1 MFSWVALIVLIGCTL
16 VCLVPTAIAF
26 WLIPYLKEQVSY
38 KVYKARETIR
48 TIEEEV
54 NKVKKDNEDLD
65 SLLAENPEYIAAEK
79 SKIKWSHIEDF
90 LKYHFDMSG
99 LNRYNWFYQ
108 FFMCFPGFIG
118 AIFAIFF
125 VVYTI
130 FGIPIQT
137 FRVNHWDETYTKY
150 MSLEHPTLKECKDA
164 EELNESL
171 DNSVFIHPKYRNEHC
186 KKIDTENLWIKF
198 CNNVA
203 GDVKFKFL
211 EE

>member
-1 MFSWVALIVLIGCTL
+1 MFSWVALIVLIVCTL

-38 KVYKARETIR
+38 KVYKTRKTIR

-54 NKVKKDNEDLD
+54 NKAKKDNESLD
-65 SLLAENPEYIAAEK
+65 SLLAKNPEYIAAEK
-79 SKIKWSHIEDF
+79 SKIKWNHIEDF
-90 LKYHFDMSG
+90 LKYHFEMSG

-108 FFMCFPGFIG
+108 FFMCIPGLIG
-118 AIFAIFF
+118 VIFASFL

-130 FGIPIQT
+130 FGIPIQI
-137 FRVNHWDETYTKY
+137 FRVNHWDETYTQY

-171 DNSVFIHPKYRNEHC
+171 DNSVFIRPKYRNEHC

-203 GDVKFKFL
+203 GDVKFKLL

>member
-1 MFSWVALIVLIGCTL
+1 MFDWVTLIILIGCTL
-16 VCLVPTAIAF
+16 VCLVPTAIDF

-38 KVYKARETIR
+38 KVYKARKTIR

-54 NKVKKDNEDLD
+54 NKTKKDNENLD
-65 SLLAENPEYIAAEK
+65 SLLAKNPEYIAAEK

-90 LKYHFDMSG
+90 LKYHFEISG

-108 FFMCFPGFIG
+108 FFMYFPGFIG
-118 AIFAIFF
+118 VIFAISL

-130 FGIPIQT
+130 FGIPIQIS
-137 FRVNHWDETYTKY
+137 RVNHWDKTYTQY

-171 DNSVFIHPKYRNEHC
+171 DNSVFIRSKYRNEHC

-198 CNNVA
+198 CNNLA
-203 GDVKFKFL
+203 GDVKFKLL

>member
-1 MFSWVALIVLIGCTL
+1 MA
-16 VCLVPTAIAF
+16 
-26 WLIPYLKEQVSY
+26 K
-38 KVYKARETIR
+38 
-48 TIEEEV
+48 
-54 NKVKKDNEDLD
+54 
-65 SLLAENPEYIAAEK
+65 NPEYIAAEK
-79 SKIKWSHIEDF
+79 SKIKWNHIEDF
-90 LKYHFDMSG
+90 LKYHFEMSG

-118 AIFAIFF
+118 VIFAIFL

-130 FGIPIQT
+130 FGIPIQI
-137 FRVNHWDETYTKY
+137 FRVNHWDETYTQY
-150 MSLEHPTLKECKDA
+150 MSLERPTFKECKDA

-171 DNSVFIHPKYRNEHC
+171 DNSVFINPKYCNEHC
-186 KKIDTENLWIKF
+186 KKIDTESLWTKF

>member
-1 MFSWVALIVLIGCTL
+1 MFSWVALIVLIVCTL

-26 WLIPYLKEQVSY
+26 WLIPYLKEQVSFE
-38 KVYKARETIR
+38 VYKARKTIR

-54 NKVKKDNEDLD
+54 NKAKKDNESLD
-65 SLLAENPEYIAAEK
+65 SLLAKNPEYITAEK
-79 SKIKWSHIEDF
+79 SKIKWNHIEDF
-90 LKYHFDMSG
+90 LKYHFEMSG

-118 AIFAIFF
+118 AIFAIFL

-130 FGIPIQT
+130 FGIPIQI
-137 FRVNHWDETYTKY
+137 FRVNHWDETYTQY
-150 MSLEHPTLKECKDA
+150 TSLEHPTLKECKDA
-164 EELNESL
+164 EELNENL
-171 DNSVFIHPKYRNEHC
+171 DNSVFIRPKYRNEHC

>member
-1 MFSWVALIVLIGCTL
+1 MFDWVTLIILIGCTL
-16 VCLVPTAIAF
+16 VCLVPTAIDF

-38 KVYKARETIR
+38 KVYKARKTIR

-54 NKVKKDNEDLD
+54 NKTKKDNESLD
-65 SLLAENPEYIAAEK
+65 SFLAKNPEYIAAEK
-79 SKIKWSHIEDF
+79 SKIKWNHIEDF
-90 LKYHFDMSG
+90 LKYHFEMSG

-108 FFMCFPGFIG
+108 FFMCFPEFIG
-118 AIFAIFF
+118 VIFAIFL

-130 FGIPIQT
+130 FGIPIQIS
-137 FRVNHWDETYTKY
+137 RVNHWDETYTQY

-171 DNSVFIHPKYRNEHC
+171 DNSVFIRPKYRNEHC

-203 GDVKFKFL
+203 GDVKFKLL